1 MPMVAYFLIS
11 ILAIAAPGTYAVQHI
26 VGDSGGWTN
35 SGDYTTWAASK
46 TFNVGDTL
54 LFNYGSSHGVDSLS
68 KADYDNC
75 DSTNAINSYT
85 GGATTIKLT
94 QPGPMYF
101 ACPSFGHCS
110 LGMKMTIKVVTQS
123 TNSPTTTTTPSS
135 GNNLSPPSSTTP
147 STPATSSPTD
157 EAGSTG
163 GTSMVVVGLSMIL
176 APMVVFMC

>member
-1 MPMVAYFLIS
+1 MSMVAYFLIS
-11 ILAIAAPGTYAVQHI
+11 ILAIATPATYAVQHI
-26 VGDSGGWTN
+26 VGDSSGWTN

-75 DSTNAINSYT
+75 ATGNAINSYT

-94 QPGPMYF
+94 KPGPMFF

-110 LGMKMTIKVVTQS
+110 LGMKLAINVVSQ
-123 TNSPTTTTTPSS
+123 TTTTPSS
-135 GNNLSPPSSTTP
+135 DNNQSPPSSTTP
-147 STPATSSPTD
+147 STPATSSPD
-157 EAGSTG
+157 GEGGSTG

-176 APMVVFMC
+176 APMIVFMC